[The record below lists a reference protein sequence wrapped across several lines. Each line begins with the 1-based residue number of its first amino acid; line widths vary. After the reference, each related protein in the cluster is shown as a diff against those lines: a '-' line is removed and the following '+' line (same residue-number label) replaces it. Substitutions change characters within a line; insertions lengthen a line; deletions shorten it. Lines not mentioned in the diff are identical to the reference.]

1 MKTNTEK
8 KKLSIVAKMMISVA
22 AGFVLGLVCL
32 LIKSQVAGTS
42 GESVWKIIDAI
53 FFQDITST
61 TSIEGIGLFYIV
73 GQLFMHGLQMMI
85 VPLVLCS
92 LSLALCSLAD
102 PKKLGKI
109 AGKTFVSYLCFYVV
123 AAALAGA
130 AAYFV
135 QSMGW
140 FDVNLPAQNAQ
151 ELVTMDGYN
160 PLVTIVNA
168 VPSNIFSAFSSNSAI
183 LSVVVVA
190 IILGLGMTAF
200 GEKAEPLKKV
210 IVSLNDIIQWALNFL
225 INKIAPVAIFCMITR
240 AFAVYGVEYISPTL
254 VWIATTIIV
263 SLILVVTIYPIG
275 IFLTTRLNPFVF
287 LKKSAKI
294 GLFAAATNSSAA
306 TLPIN
311 TKTCIEEL
319 GCSKEISSFVL
330 PTGMTINMNGTTAMH
345 MIAITFIG
353 AASGMPVTPS
363 TLVLTAFLSICTA
376 VGTPAIPVAGTTM
389 VYVVMMGIGFNTE
402 LCMIAYSLILAMN
415 YLPGMAV
422 ITLNVIGDAATN
434 VIVNHKEGSLNK
446 DIYYSKK

>member
-22 AGFVLGLVCL
+22 AGFVLGRVCL

-123 AAALAGA
+123 AAALAGS

-210 IVSLNDIIQWALNFL
+210 IVS
-225 INKIAPVAIFCMITR
+225 
-240 AFAVYGVEYISPTL
+240 
-254 VWIATTIIV
+254 
-263 SLILVVTIYPIG
+263 
-275 IFLTTRLNPFVF
+275 
-287 LKKSAKI
+287 
-294 GLFAAATNSSAA
+294 
-306 TLPIN
+306 
-311 TKTCIEEL
+311 
-319 GCSKEISSFVL
+319 
-330 PTGMTINMNGTTAMH
+330 
-345 MIAITFIG
+345 
-353 AASGMPVTPS
+353 
-363 TLVLTAFLSICTA
+363 
-376 VGTPAIPVAGTTM
+376 
-389 VYVVMMGIGFNTE
+389 
-402 LCMIAYSLILAMN
+402 
-415 YLPGMAV
+415 
-422 ITLNVIGDAATN
+422 
-434 VIVNHKEGSLNK
+434 
-446 DIYYSKK
+446 